1 MKMGRTLLALLAAA
15 ALACPAQAA
24 EVLLKRK
31 FVEVNRNRA
40 TLRVG
45 FILDHA
51 KSSPNAIA
59 DDGKDGDLHMAG
71 RASKVGLPM
80 VAELVN
86 ARMEPQA
93 LQYIKQQAG
102 QTAEG
107 PLEGVWRLWFE
118 HPSAGLQVQQPTV
131 PKPSSTNPDH
141 VFEIHPITRIGTF
154 NVLGSLQP
162 IPGFT
167 AYDAEKAFEHYE
179 DLKVTVQR
187 IKGGVVLKSPKA
199 KFNYAQFTVRFKGKP
214 KKYDDCRIVLADVL
228 DNEGH
233 SIVAGPRRMV
243 FVDGANYAID
253 WTTAKAG
260 DEHRLLGI
268 PRVNLAEVYALL
280 QTLKIGE
287 AKPLAAPYEMIVV
300 AKLPNSP

>member
-1 MKMGRTLLALLAAA
+1 MRSGRHLIALLTA
-15 ALACPAQAA
+15 ALAACPAQAA

-40 TLRVG
+40 TMKVG

-86 ARMEPQA
+86 ARMEPAA

-102 QTAEG
+102 QPAEA

-118 HPSAGLQVQQPTV
+118 HPSAGLQVQQPVV
-131 PKPSSTNPDH
+131 PKPYNTNPDH
-141 VFEIHPITRIGTF
+141 VFEIHPITKIGAIS
-154 NVLGSLQP
+154 VLGSLQP

-179 DLKVTVQR
+179 DLEITVQR
-187 IKGGVVLKSPKA
+187 VKGGVLLKAPKG
-199 KFNYAQFTVRFKGKP
+199 KYNYAEFTVRFAGKP
-214 KKYDDCRIVLADVL
+214 KKYADCYIVLADVV

-233 SIVAGPRRMV
+233 SIVARPRRMV
-243 FVDGANYAID
+243 FMEGASYGIN
-253 WTTAKAG
+253 WSTAKKG

-268 PRVNLAEVYALL
+268 PRVNLAEVYAMLL
-280 QTLKIGE
+280 SLKVND
-287 AKPLAAPYEMIVV
+287 AKPIKASYEMIIV
-300 AKLPNSP
+300 AKLPGA